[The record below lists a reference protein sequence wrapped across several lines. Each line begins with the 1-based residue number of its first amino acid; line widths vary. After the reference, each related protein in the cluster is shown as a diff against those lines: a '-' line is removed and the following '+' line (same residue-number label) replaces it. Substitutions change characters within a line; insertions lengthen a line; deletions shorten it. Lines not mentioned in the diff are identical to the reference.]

1 MSPPIQVECSTG
13 FTPDPDAFEA
23 GFSRCP
29 QTMLDDSIMRK
40 NLVEPTDQSSDA
52 DRREADRE
60 SISVEVVLAWHF
72 NPDQPVRYRS
82 VDLSDTGI
90 RVRSSTPL
98 LEGMTG
104 TLKTILPEG
113 RHLDRPVMVVWAR
126 PGGDD
131 HHSGFE
137 AGLRFF

>member
-1 MSPPIQVECSTG
+1 
-13 FTPDPDAFEA
+13 
-23 GFSRCP
+23 
-29 QTMLDDSIMRK
+29 MLDDSMMSRK
-40 NLVEPTDQSSDA
+40 ATASTGA
-52 DRREADRE
+52 DRREAERD

-90 RVRSSTPL
+90 RIRSSAPL

-113 RHLDRPVMVVWAR
+113 RHVDRAVMVVWAR
-126 PGGDD
+126 AGGDD
-131 HHSGFE
+131 PSLGFE

>member
-1 MSPPIQVECSTG
+1 
-13 FTPDPDAFEA
+13 
-23 GFSRCP
+23 
-29 QTMLDDSIMRK
+29 MRK
-40 NLVEPTDQSSDA
+40 NLVEPTDQSTDA

-104 TLKTILPEG
+104 
-113 RHLDRPVMVVWAR
+113 
-126 PGGDD
+126 
-131 HHSGFE
+131 
-137 AGLRFF
+137 

>member
-1 MSPPIQVECSTG
+1 
-13 FTPDPDAFEA
+13 
-23 GFSRCP
+23 
-29 QTMLDDSIMRK
+29 MLDDSIMRR
-40 NLVEPTDQSSDA
+40 NALEADGQSTDS
-52 DRREADRE
+52 DRRETDRE

-90 RVRSSTPL
+90 RIRSSTPL

-113 RHLDRPVMVVWAR
+113 RHLDRPVMVVWSR
-126 PGGDD
+126 VGGENAFP
-131 HHSGFE
+131 GFE

>member
-1 MSPPIQVECSTG
+1 
-13 FTPDPDAFEA
+13 
-23 GFSRCP
+23 
-29 QTMLDDSIMRK
+29 MLDDSIMKRK
-40 NLVEPTDQSSDA
+40 SMEPDDQSTGS
-52 DRREADRE
+52 DRRETDRE
-60 SISVEVVLAWHF
+60 SISVEVVLEWHF
-72 NPDQPVRYRS
+72 NPEQPVRYRS

-90 RVRSSTPL
+90 RIRSSTPL

-126 PGGDD
+126 AGSGDRPM
-131 HHSGFE
+131 GFE